1 MNERTE
7 PIRVT
12 IVEDH
17 ADFREGLRL
26 MLTSSGKFTVV
37 GAFPSVESA
46 LRELPECDVLL
57 LDINLP
63 GKSGTESIPLFKR
76 SAPSTQVVMMT
87 GLDDD
92 DSIFGAILAGADGY
106 LLKKTAPAKVLTA
119 VEDAAAGGTPM
130 TPFVARRVIEQILA
144 QKGPEPQLF
153 NINIPS
159 AALDRPTEV
168 KLVPMGLDRYG
179 ESYEKRIDPR
189 GRAYYWSTNDPP
201 PKPGSDE
208 TDCTALAKGF
218 VTLTPLDFDL
228 TKRSYLERMQPW
240 KFAPIT

>member
-92 DSIFGAILAGADGY
+92 DSIFNAILAGADGY

-130 TPFVARRVIEQILA
+130 TPFVARRVIEHFKQSVPVQRDYQLSEREKEILS
-144 QKGPEPQLF
+144 
-153 NINIPS
+153 N
-159 AALDRPTEV
+159 
-168 KLVPMGLDRYG
+168 LVQGLDNRQIADVLFI
-179 ESYEKRIDPR
+179 SYETVRNHVKHIYEKLHVNSRTQ
-189 GRAYYWSTNDPP
+189 AVS
-201 PKPGSDE
+201 K
-208 TDCTALAKGF
+208 ALTEHLVK
-218 VTLTPLDFDL
+218 
-228 TKRSYLERMQPW
+228 
-240 KFAPIT
+240 

>member
-17 ADFREGLRL
+17 ADFRDGLRL

-37 GAFPSVESA
+37 GAFHSVESA
-46 LRELPECDVLL
+46 LRDLPECDVLL

-63 GKSGTESIPLFKR
+63 GKSGTESLPMFKR
-76 SAPSTQVVMMT
+76 AAPATQIVMMT

-92 DSIFGAILAGADGY
+92 DSIFNAILAGADGY

-130 TPFVARRVIEQILA
+130 TPFVARRVIEHFKQSVPVQRDYQLSEREMQILSYLVQGMDNRQIA
-144 QKGPEPQLF
+144 ELLF
-153 NINIPS
+153 I
-159 AALDRPTEV
+159 
-168 KLVPMGLDRYG
+168 
-179 ESYEKRIDPR
+179 SYETVRNHVKHIYEKLHVNS
-189 GRAYYWSTNDPP
+189 RAQAVS
-201 PKPGSDE
+201 K
-208 TDCTALAKGF
+208 ALTEHLVK
-218 VTLTPLDFDL
+218 
-228 TKRSYLERMQPW
+228 
-240 KFAPIT
+240 